1 MKTLNKKKLFKNVF
15 YVFGLSCVLGLSSC
29 SSYNYDYKEDN
40 NYQYE
45 EKLNRKNIT
54 YDDSTYSISYDNS
67 DLEDYSY
74 WDDVYDTLFTNNYT
88 NTNKM
93 SITGRINLTNSQNLQ
108 YAYAYSVSNS
118 TNAIYYVCFTIN
130 NYDGIRYVKST
141 TNGEIDSRS
150 FESMGGLDMSGFTGF
165 TVTSETYYNLIAPQP
180 QDDMPQVLNDFV
192 SILVG
197 GIQQLAVG
205 IANGV
210 VSMASALFL
219 NVEGGVV
226 TGLSLFGGIV
236 AIFSGL
242 ALAVGITTRVY
253 FWITR
258 LGKD

>member
-29 SSYNYDYKEDN
+29 SSYNYEYKEDN
-40 NYQYE
+40 IYQYE
-45 EKLNRKNIT
+45 AKLSRKNIT
-54 YDDSTYSISYDNS
+54 YDESTYTITYSNDDMPTSSTNQ
-67 DLEDYSY
+67 DL
-74 WDDVYDTLFTNNYT
+74 WQNVYDTLYDNGYYYNNDSLSVT
-88 NTNKM
+88 GTIKVAGNT
-93 SITGRINLTNSQNLQ
+93 TYNLT
-108 YAYAYSVSNS
+108 SVDVRVISTTYQIRFFSNYQQG
-118 TNAIYYVCFTIN
+118 AIQL
-130 NYDGIRYVKST
+130 VKSGE
-141 TNGEIDSRS
+141 NGNWSTDSPVLI
-150 FESMGGLDMSGFTGF
+150 EANI
-165 TVTSETYYNLIAPQP
+165 TSETYYNLFAP

-210 VSMASALFL
+210 ASMASALFL
-219 NVEGGVV
+219 AYDNGAV

-236 AIFSGL
+236 AVFAGL

-253 FWITR
+253 LWITR